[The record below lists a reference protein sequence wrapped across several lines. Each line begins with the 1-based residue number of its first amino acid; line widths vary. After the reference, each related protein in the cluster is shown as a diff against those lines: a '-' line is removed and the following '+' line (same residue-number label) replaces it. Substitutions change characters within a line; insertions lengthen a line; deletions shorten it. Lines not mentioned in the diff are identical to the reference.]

1 MVTSPHQ
8 PSPPESPLISGTY
21 LLGELLGTGGSAS
34 VFVATDAVAE
44 VTVALKVL
52 HPHLAVDAEN
62 RNAFFREARIAEPL
76 DHPNLVG
83 VRAHG
88 VDDSDGAPL
97 AWIALEHVE
106 GLSLGEWIDTF
117 GALPVDQALAVAEG
131 VLGALDAMH
140 TAGLVHRDISPS
152 NVVVA
157 AEPGQPLVP
166 ARTHLIDFGL
176 TDVPGRTT
184 RSTNVL
190 RVTAALPTDDVP
202 ADDAGM
208 DAPGQNAPTDDGVL
222 GSIHFLSPEQAQ
234 GLPVDERGDLYQVAA
249 VLYFALT
256 GTVPYSR
263 ETSVEVLSAHVHA
276 PPPVPSVGQA
286 GIPRAVDRIVV
297 KGMLKDRAARFATA
311 SSMLQAVQSA
321 RAVRVGLRTAPTPL
335 LRDDRDARD
344 ARTRV
349 LLAHR
354 PQTAVGVPV
363 SLGFAPATPSSA
375 PQSTEAPPTRRRVLV
390 ASLATLGITGAI
402 AIVWSLSLAD
412 PSAVPTALTSAT
424 PTAVATIAPEA
435 SPVPDPAASVD
446 LAASQIALPD
456 LTLMTLGDARA
467 ALENQGMVVGALN
480 VENSVYAGD
489 TVLGM
494 TPSPGTLTDFGTPVQ
509 LLVASGSNVV
519 PAVIGTSGADAI
531 AALRDAGLSADLASE
546 HAAATVVEVRPVAGT
561 VLRLGATVDVVVA
574 PAPPVAPTT
583 PSTPVPTATPSAV
596 PTVPAATPTPGPVL
610 PTPTPTPSTGQ

>member
-21 LLGELLGTGGSAS
+21 RLGELLGTGGSAS
-34 VFVATDAVAE
+34 VFVATDTVAE
-44 VTVALKVL
+44 LTVALKVL

-83 VRAHG
+83 VLAHG

-131 VLGALDAMH
+131 VLTALDAMH

-152 NVVVA
+152 NIVVA
-157 AEPGQPLVP
+157 AEPGQPLVS

-190 RVTAALPTDDVP
+190 RVPAALPTDDVP
-202 ADDAGM
+202 ADGAGV
-208 DAPGQNAPTDDGVL
+208 DAPGQNAQTDDGVL

-256 GTVPYSR
+256 GTVPYAR

-276 PPPVPSVGQA
+276 PPPVPSVGHA

-311 SSMLQAVQSA
+311 SAMLQAVQSA
-321 RAVRVGLRTAPTPL
+321 RAVRVSLRTAPTPL
-335 LRDDRDARD
+335 LRDDRDAR
-344 ARTRV
+344 TRV
-349 LLAHR
+349 LTPHR
-354 PQTAVGVPV
+354 PQTAVGVQV
-363 SLGFAPATPSSA
+363 SPGFTPASPSSA
-375 PQSTEAPPTRRRVLV
+375 PQFTEAPPTRRRALV
-390 ASLATLGITGAI
+390 GSLATLGITGAI
-402 AIVWSLSLAD
+402 AIVWSLSLAG

-424 PTAVATIAPEA
+424 PTAVATIAPVA
-435 SPVPDPAASVD
+435 STVPDPAASVD
-446 LAASQIALPD
+446 LAASQVALPD

-494 TPSPGTLTDFGTPVQ
+494 TPAPGTLTDSGTPVQ

-531 AALRDAGLSADLASE
+531 AALRDAGLSADLANE
-546 HAAATVVEVRPVAGT
+546 HSAATVVEVRPVAGT

-574 PAPPVAPTT
+574 PVPPVAPTT
-583 PSTPVPTATPSAV
+583 PATPVPTATPSAV